1 MAEPRTRA
9 ARPPR
14 PGGAPQDGGGA
25 KIMGLEPRTFWI
37 VAAVAVVGGYLYIK
51 SHSSTPPA
59 GQGGGGGKGGHH
71 SPTGL
76 KREHLTIWVRDHG
89 GHHGRK

>member
-14 PGGAPQDGGGA
+14 PGSASQGGGG
-25 KIMGLEPRTFWI
+25 KTILGLQPTTFWI

-51 SHSSTPPA
+51 SHATPP
-59 GQGGGGGKGGHH
+59 QGGKGQGGKGGGHQ

-76 KREHLTIWVRDHG
+76 KREHLTIWVRNHG
-89 GHHGRK
+89 GHHGK